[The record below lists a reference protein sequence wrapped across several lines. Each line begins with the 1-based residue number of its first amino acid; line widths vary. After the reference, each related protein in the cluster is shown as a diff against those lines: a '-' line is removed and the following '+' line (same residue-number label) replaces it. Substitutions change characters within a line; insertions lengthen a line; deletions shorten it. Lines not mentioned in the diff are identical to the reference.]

1 MSTQNENQNE
11 TQTVKNTSNRRK
23 GKLIFFGITTIA
35 IMVFIFVQSAM
46 PDVVSAEE
54 SNLIVEFIRDIMEK
68 ASISVSNQEMLSYLV
83 RKGAHFTEYAVFG
96 ISLYALGRTLAG
108 MRKGK
113 KKADSESAQSGGVEE
128 EAIIQKSV
136 QLDDVEKK
144 DAGSKPE
151 QHGGKEK
158 KAFVPDSAL
167 IGWVAGTL
175 YAVTDEI
182 HQVFVPGRFGQI
194 RDVIID
200 SMGVAMGIVILHIIM
215 KTSDRRKAQ
224 KNETE
229 IV

>member
-1 MSTQNENQNE
+1 MSTQNENQTEN
-11 TQTVKNTSNRRK
+11 QTEKNTATRRK
-23 GKLIFFGITTIA
+23 GKLIFFGITTFA

-96 ISLYALGRTLAG
+96 VSLLALGREIAFFG
-108 MRKGK
+108 CFPAENGK
-113 KKADSESAQSGGVEE
+113 KDQSGSRRD
-128 EAIIQKSV
+128 KT
-136 QLDDVEKK
+136 EKGTK
-144 DAGSKPE
+144 IRREMSP
-151 QHGGKEK
+151 
-158 KAFVPDSAL
+158 KAVAL
-167 IGWVAGTL
+167 IGWAAGTL

-215 KTSDRRKAQ
+215 KASDRRKAQ

>member
-1 MSTQNENQNE
+1 MSTQNENQTE

-23 GKLIFFGITTIA
+23 GKLIFFGITTFA

-96 ISLYALGRTLAG
+96 VSLLALGSEIALFGCFPAG
-108 MRKGK
+108 NEKR
-113 KKADSESAQSGGVEE
+113 DQSGSGR
-128 EAIIQKSV
+128 
-136 QLDDVEKK
+136 EKT
-144 DAGSKPE
+144 
-151 QHGGKEK
+151 EK
-158 KAFVPDSAL
+158 GTKIRREMSPKAVAL
-167 IGWVAGTL
+167 IGWAAGTL

-215 KTSDRRKAQ
+215 KASDRRKAQ

-229 IV
+229 IL